1 MTDRHCVED
10 SLGMGCMQ
18 QDWERIESSNCAGQ
32 QEDRRMG
39 K

>member
-18 QDWERIESSNCAGQ
+18 QDWERIESLNCTEQ
-32 QEDRRMG
+32 REDRRMG